1 MRKTQPFFLQ
11 VSPPKSL
18 YWPSS
23 PDEHPPRH
31 HCPIAATSASCCHT
45 PYSHYHHFFASLT
58 SKGVVPCFPQFQKSP
73 TAIATSFLPLL
84 NDEDQLF
91 CRTRAA
97 WLSWHTALHQVHC
110 LKIQAQEKLHSPRR
124 AATQDILHEFHP
136 TCWHTDLG
144 FEHTAIAMACSS

>member
-58 SKGVVPCFPQFQKSP
+58 SKGVPCFPQFQKSP

-97 WLSWHTALHQVHC
+97 WLSWHTALHQVHY

-136 TCWHTDLG
+136 TCWHTDLE
-144 FEHTAIAMACSS
+144 FEHTAMATACSS

>member
-45 PYSHYHHFFASLT
+45 PYSHSHHFFASLT
-58 SKGVVPCFPQFQKSP
+58 SKGVPCFPQFQKSP

-97 WLSWHTALHQVHC
+97 WLSWHTALHQVHY

-144 FEHTAIAMACSS
+144 FEHTAIATACSS